1 MENNT
6 QEAMSWCKN
15 SREVK
20 EKSKERCT
28 QYYSKITMK
37 DYKK

>member
-1 MENNT
+1 MKNNT

-20 EKSKERCT
+20 EKAKKYVHERLQEMTC
-28 QYYSKITMK
+28 
-37 DYKK
+37 D